1 MATATTWK
9 LSTEWH
15 VMQTV
20 DRELTLNV
28 YRQLDEVPYDAIE
41 VAGRV
46 CPYPEIGKQ
55 VQVIGRDKATG
66 ALVRSWAW
74 TRAMTR
80 GPEFPVSMNGPPPA
94 GWPGDL
100 DMAELAAVAARP
112 DTAAQLTH
120 PARAHGE
127 LSRRRAQREWMEE
140 NGQDWEALP
149 LIILG

>member
-9 LSTEWH
+9 LSAEWH

-80 GPEFPVSMNGPPPA
+80 VENPLSATEAS
-94 GWPGDL
+94 GWFSRSSIVMTRPYC
-100 DMAELAAVAARP
+100 AR
-112 DTAAQLTH
+112 
-120 PARAHGE
+120 R
-127 LSRRRAQREWMEE
+127 
-140 NGQDWEALP
+140 
-149 LIILG
+149 